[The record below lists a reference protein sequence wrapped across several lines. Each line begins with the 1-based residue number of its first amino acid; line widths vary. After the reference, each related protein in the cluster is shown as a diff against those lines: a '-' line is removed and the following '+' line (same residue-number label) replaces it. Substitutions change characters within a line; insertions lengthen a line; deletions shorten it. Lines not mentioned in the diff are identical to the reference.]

1 MAKGHKDKVA
11 IITGAA
17 NGIGQAFAKR
27 LAEDG
32 VHIAIVDLV
41 DGKDTVKLVEAA
53 GRQALVVK
61 CDVSSETSV
70 AAMAKEV
77 QSKFGHVD
85 IVINCAGVFPQKN
98 FPEMTFADW
107 RKVLSIN
114 LDGTFLVTAA
124 FVPGMRARKW
134 GRVVNMASSTLGS
147 VVTGFAH
154 YVASKG
160 GIVGFTRALA
170 TDLAP
175 DSITVN
181 AIAPGLTRSPGTL
194 VREPRPGFKTMD
206 DEFNAVAQM
215 QSSEWKCRTIWS
227 VRSPSSQVTTPHS
240 SLGRPSMW
248 MADECGHSDR
258 STKPQVF
265 NALAAEPCFHFA
277 VSGEG
282 LYRRLPYL
290 KRSVGL

>member
-11 IITGAA
+11 VITGAA

-32 VHIAIVDLV
+32 VHIAVIDIVS
-41 DGKDTVKLVEAA
+41 GAATVKLVEAA
-53 GRQALVVK
+53 GREALSVE

-70 AAMAKEV
+70 AAMAKQV
-77 QSKFGHVD
+77 NAKFSHVD
-85 IVINCAGVFPQKN
+85 IVVNCAGIFPQKN

-107 RKVLSIN
+107 RKVLSTN
-114 LDGTFLVTAA
+114 LDSTFLVSAA

-170 TDLAP
+170 SDLAG
-175 DSITVN
+175 DGITVN

-194 VREPRPGFKTMD
+194 VRAPRPGFKTMD
-206 DEFNAVAQM
+206 EEFAAVASM
-215 QSSEWKCRTIWS
+215 QAIKRPEVPEDLVGAISFLTSDDAAFITGQTLNVDGGRVRT
-227 VRSPSSQVTTPHS
+227 
-240 SLGRPSMW
+240 
-248 MADECGHSDR
+248 
-258 STKPQVF
+258 
-265 NALAAEPCFHFA
+265 
-277 VSGEG
+277 
-282 LYRRLPYL
+282 
-290 KRSVGL
+290 